1 MNRIFCNF
9 YIMTLQEVEAK
20 IKSFLID
27 ELEVD
32 ENTIFPESKLKDDMG
47 IGSLEVVDVVVFVED
62 TFGFKMDPKEFNT
75 IQTMS
80 QFCEFVQSHCA

>member
-1 MNRIFCNF
+1 
-9 YIMTLQEVEAK
+9 MTIQEVEAK

>member
-1 MNRIFCNF
+1 
-9 YIMTLQEVEAK
+9 MTLQEVESK
-20 IKSFLID
+20 IKAFLID
-27 ELEVD
+27 ELEV
-32 ENTIFPESKLKDDMG
+32 EETMIFPESKLKDDMG

-75 IQTMS
+75 IQTMA